1 MTANT
6 PANPEPG
13 GLDWLLDDLIQ
24 RLPGADRVIILSSDG
39 LLIGRSGNLD
49 RDDAEH
55 LSAVASGLQSLAR
68 GAGRHFG
75 GGAVRQVLIEMDN
88 SFLVVTAAGT
98 GACLAV
104 LAEADAD
111 LGLLAYE
118 LNLMVKRVGAYLS
131 SRPRQPEAVDEP
143 AQADAGAGWSS

>member
-6 PANPEPG
+6 PAPDEAG
-13 GLDWLLDDLIQ
+13 GLDWLLDDLV
-24 RLPGADRVIILSSDG
+24 RRVPAAERVIVLSADG
-39 LLIGRSGNLD
+39 LLIGRSRTLG

-68 GAGRHFG
+68 GAGQHFR
-75 GGAVRQVLIEMDN
+75 GGAVRQVLIEMEN

-104 LAEADAD
+104 LAEASAD

-118 LNLMVKRVGAYLS
+118 LNLMVKRVGPYLS
-131 SRPRQPEAVDEP
+131 AQPRGAVVVGRGAD
-143 AQADAGAGWSS
+143 ADAGVGWGS

>member
-1 MTANT
+1 MTA
-6 PANPEPG
+6 PGDAG
-13 GLDWLLDDLIQ
+13 GLDWLLDDLLR
-24 RLPGADRVIILSSDG
+24 RLPGAERAIVLSADG
-39 LLIGRSGNLD
+39 LLIGRSQTLH

-75 GGAVRQVLIEMDN
+75 GGAVRQTIVEMER
-88 SFLVVTAAGT
+88 SFLIVTAAGA

-111 LGLLAYE
+111 LGVLAYE
-118 LNLMVKRVGAYLS
+118 MNLLVKRVGSYLS
-131 SRPRQPEAVDEP
+131 SQPRF
-143 AQADAGAGWSS
+143 ADVATGTDPGASGSH